1 MGIAYAVMY
10 IGIGSIIN
18 TVGKK
23 QLMIGFVSVTTIA
36 GLVSQFVT
44 GYALIQILIGIFIMG
59 GTGIGITN
67 AIAVDLFPT
76 HIRGTAL
83 AISLMFGRIG
93 AMTGTN
99 VVGPLIY
106 NLCDFLFYFVAA
118 DHIRKYLLPILLYN
132 PIIFFIF
139 SFDYCRFTNSSFK
152 S

>member
-1 MGIAYAVMY
+1 MPACNDNVNDQVFLVSLIMGVAYAVMY
-10 IGIGSIIN
+10 IFIGSIIN
-18 TVGKK
+18 AVGKK
-23 QLMIGFVSVTTIA
+23 QLMISFVSVTTVA
-36 GLVSQFVT
+36 GLTSQFVY
-44 GYALIQILIGIFIMG
+44 GYTLIQILIGIFIMG

-118 DHIRKYLLPILLYN
+118 DHICEYLCTI
-132 PIIFFIF
+132 
-139 SFDYCRFTNSSFK
+139 
-152 S
+152 